1 MRKKRK
7 LKQTLLLALAGVMA
21 IVVIGMSMY
30 MLTFLVTNIT
40 KAFNVEIQ
48 KPTIVKFD
56 TEGFEQLHLIKK

>member
-7 LKQTLLLALAGVMA
+7 LKQMLLFGLAGALAL
-21 IVVIGMSMY
+21 IVVMLSSY
-30 MLTFLVTNIT
+30 MLTFLVGNLT

-48 KPTIVKFD
+48 KPTAIKFD